1 MFKKK
6 SKQTNEP
13 KSLRH
18 LKRFELFVLNNHTY
32 FEDGR
37 YRLRRTFQ
45 LSACEELNNLCK
57 NFTNISAMWFI
68 VDFVNKFITE
78 EALDPTKTTDDE
90 VIQFFAYAYSE
101 YEEKITLIDQSKVET
116 WIKKLMKFNPK
127 FFNDK
132 HLDNDYK
139 YEIYLLF
146 KKMFESGLDVDVK
159 NPYSD

>member
-1 MFKKK
+1 MFKNK
-6 SKQTNEP
+6 SKQNNEP

-68 VDFVNKFITE
+68 VDFVNKFMCKLFTV
-78 EALDPTKTTDDE
+78 KGTTNGLKNYTLLASNDNFINE
-90 VIQFFAYAYSE
+90 SVILHQGQ
-101 YEEKITLIDQSKVET
+101 TTQTQS
-116 WIKKLMKFNPK
+116 
-127 FFNDK
+127 
-132 HLDNDYK
+132 
-139 YEIYLLF
+139 YEIKENVINKNYYRYYKLNATAYQD
-146 KKMFESGLDVDVK
+146 EAGLYEL
-159 NPYSD
+159 NFYGRSQN

>member
-1 MFKKK
+1 MLKNK
-6 SKQTNEP
+6 SKQSNEP
-13 KSLRH
+13 KTLRH

-45 LSACEELNNLCK
+45 LSACGELNNLCK
-57 NFTNISAMWFI
+57 NFPNISAMWFI

-78 EALDPTKTTDDE
+78 EALDPAKTTDDE
-90 VIQFFAYAYSE
+90 VIQFFAYAYRE
-101 YEEKITLIDQSKVET
+101 YEEEITIIDQSKVEAS
-116 WIKKLMKFNPK
+116 IEKLMTFNPK
-127 FFNDK
+127 FFTDK

-146 KKMFESGLDVDVK
+146 KKMFESGLDVEFK